1 MNLNALTARS
11 LRPIKRLMHSEQAV
25 GIFEKFLVL
34 TQGVT
39 SGYANEQTGI
49 VEF

>member
-1 MNLNALTARS
+1 
-11 LRPIKRLMHSEQAV
+11 MHSDKAV
-25 GIFEKFLVL
+25 GIFEEFLVL

-49 VEF
+49 VEFLIEFPPESVATTYL